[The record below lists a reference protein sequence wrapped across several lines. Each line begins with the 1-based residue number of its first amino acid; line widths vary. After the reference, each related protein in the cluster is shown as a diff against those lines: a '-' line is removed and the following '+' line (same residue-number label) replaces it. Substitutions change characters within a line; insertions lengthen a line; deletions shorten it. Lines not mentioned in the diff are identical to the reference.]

1 MALIRN
7 TASMQLRGRVGNTT
21 YYSEGGRLIAR
32 VSQNSSNYGEG
43 AARSERQQFQRGKW
57 GNLVNF
63 YKVSKA
69 WMKKAYENRKA
80 NQSDYNR
87 FMQLNTA
94 NGRVYLTK
102 SMYAQGGCVV
112 DAFRISEGSLRSVS
126 VFPVGNVF
134 RTDLQL
140 GDLTIGDATTIAD
153 FTQALIA
160 NNNHLHNNM
169 QISFI
174 SYQQEVNQFGV
185 PQLICTAYEVTL
197 DTESTE
203 LVRSYLPVFC
213 SNGVDGYLGTND
225 NISIGAFAYV
235 LSESV
240 SGKTLV
246 STQELILN
254 NSTLIAEYTS
264 AEAIERSIKSYGV
277 DTDVFLASGSNPTQA
292 TPQPLYISRVFNR
305 YNDDYESSDYRDS
318 LEAFLAGDDMSIKL
332 STPVPSVSS
341 VVLRIESITY
351 DLPATGGITVADSL
365 VTVPKSLID
374 TIGSAIQGK
383 LDELTIVT
391 SKGSVAKDFTG
402 ITEVD

>member
-69 WMKKAYENRKA
+69 WMKKAFENRKA

-112 DAFRISEGSLRSVS
+112 DAFRISEGSLRSIS
-126 VFPVGNVF
+126 VFPVGSVF
-134 RTDLQL
+134 RTDLKL
-140 GDLTIGDATTIAD
+140 GDLTIGAATTVGD
-153 FTQALIA
+153 FSAALIE
-160 NNNHLHNNM
+160 NNNHIHNNM

-174 SYQQEVNQFGV
+174 SYQQEVNQFDV

-254 NSTLIAEYTS
+254 NSVLIAQYTS

-292 TPQPLYISRVFNR
+292 TPQPLFISSVVNR
-305 YNDDYESSDYRDS
+305 H
-318 LEAFLAGDDMSIKL
+318 GDEYVYSENRIPLNGWLSGGEMKIYL
-332 STPVPSVSS
+332 STPVPSVSN
-341 VVLRIESITY
+341 VVIKIAGSTY
-351 DLPATGGITVADSL
+351 DLPATGGITLEGTL
-365 VTVPKSLID
+365 VTLPYSLIQ
-374 TIGSAIQGK
+374 TIGSSIQAPI
-383 LDELTIVT
+383 DIITVVT

-402 ITEVD
+402 VTEVD

>member
-1 MALIRN
+1 
-7 TASMQLRGRVGNTT
+7 MQLRGRVGNTT
-21 YYSEGGRLIAR
+21 YYSECGRLIAR
-32 VSQNSSNYGEG
+32 VSQNSSNYGES
-43 AARSERQQFQRGKW
+43 ASRSERQQYQRGKW

-94 NGRVYLTK
+94 NGRVYLIK

-112 DAFRISEGSLRSVS
+112 DAFRISEGSLRSIS
-126 VFPVGNVF
+126 VFPVGNVY
-134 RTDLQL
+134 RTDLSL
-140 GDLTIGDATTIAD
+140 GDLTIGGATTIGD
-153 FTQALIA
+153 FSAALIA

-185 PQLICTAYEVTL
+185 PQLICTAYEITL
-197 DTESTE
+197 DTGSDE
-203 LVRSYLPVFC
+203 LVRSYLPIFC

-254 NSTLIAEYTS
+254 NSALIAEYTS

-305 YNDDYESSDYRDS
+305 YDDDYESGNSRET
-318 LEAFLAGDDMSIKL
+318 LESFLAGSSMSIQL

-341 VVLRIESITY
+341 VVLRIASATY
-351 DLPATGGITVADSL
+351 EIPATGGITVADSL
-365 VTVPKSLID
+365 VTVPYTLFQ
-374 TIGSAIQGK
+374 TIGSSMLGK
-383 LDELTIVT
+383 IDELTVVT
-391 SKGSVAKDFTG
+391 SKGSVAKDYTG
-402 ITEVD
+402 ITDVD